1 MKTVVILIVTTLLVA
16 CTPSARPKVD
26 LVWPEGLLDC
36 EAYTLRDSNGFNLIV
51 IRCPNSSV
59 SVNQQSG
66 KTRKTVTVIE
76 D

>member
-1 MKTVVILIVTTLLVA
+1 MKVISILLMTGILAA
-16 CTPSARPKVD
+16 CTPSAKPKVD
-26 LVWPEGLLDC
+26 LVWPEGFQDC
-36 EAYTLRDSNGFNLIV
+36 KAYNLQDSNGSSLIV

-66 KTRKTVTVIE
+66 KTRKTVTIVE

>member
-1 MKTVVILIVTTLLVA
+1 MKTLLILTVATLLVA
-16 CTPSARPKVD
+16 CTPSAKPKVD
-26 LVWPEGLLDC
+26 LVWPEGLQDC
-36 EAYTLRDSNGFNLIV
+36 EAYNLQDSNGSNLIV

-66 KTRKTVTVIE
+66 KTRKTVAVIE

>member
-1 MKTVVILIVTTLLVA
+1 MKTLLILTVATLLVA
-16 CTPSARPKVD
+16 CTPSAKPKID
-26 LVWPEGLLDC
+26 LVWPEGLQDC
-36 EAYTLRDSNGFNLIV
+36 KAYNLQDSNGSSLIV

-76 D
+76 E